1 MSSFIGIFLHA
12 VGGLCA
18 GSFYAP
24 IKKIETWSWESSW
37 LVMGLF
43 AWLIVPLAVA
53 GVTVSGL
60 TQSLSL
66 APDQAIAM
74 TFLFGFIW
82 GAGGPIFNL
91 TMRYLGV
98 SLGMTVSLGSGA
110 AFGTLIPP
118 LVDGSMPSLLQSTSG
133 QLTLFGV
140 MICLLGIGMA
150 GYAGHL
156 RDRSQRNTTG
166 EGFKSMKGIVITFLS
181 GPIGACFAYG
191 LAAGQPIAAEAQALG
206 TAPLWQNNAVLIVLL
221 LGGLLSNALLCLYYN
236 FRNKTSREYFK
247 KIPTTRKNYLLASLG
262 GSIWYLQF
270 MFYGMGSSFL
280 EERFHF
286 ASWTVHMSFIIL
298 FGNLWGL
305 YFKEWAGVAKSTKRW
320 LISGLL
326 LLISATVIIAWG
338 GQTH

>member
-1 MSSFIGIFLHA
+1 MGAIIGICLHA

-18 GSFYAP
+18 GSFYTP
-24 IKKIETWSWESSW
+24 IKKIETWAWESSW
-37 LVMGLF
+37 LVMGFF
-43 AWLIVPLAVA
+43 AWLIVPWLMASIT
-53 GVTVSGL
+53 VTDL
-60 TQSLSL
+60 MHTLLSS
-66 APDQAIAM
+66 PSSAIGW
-74 TFLFGFIW
+74 TFFFGFVW

-118 LVDGSMPSLLQSTSG
+118 LVSG
-133 QLTLFGV
+133 QFGELLHTTAGQITFGGV
-140 MICLLGIGMA
+140 MVCLIGIALA
-150 GYAGHL
+150 GYAGHQ
-156 RDRSQRNTTG
+156 RDLARQQDDSSSEKFNTG
-166 EGFKSMKGIVITFLS
+166 KGILITFLS

-191 LAAGQPIAAEAQALG
+191 LAAGKPIADAAMAQG
-206 TAPLWQNNAVLIVLL
+206 TPTLWQNNAVLTVLL
-221 LGGLLSNALLCLYYN
+221 LGGLSSNFILCVYN
-236 FRNKTSREYFK
+236 NYKKKTAGDYLK
-247 KIPTTRKNYLLASLG
+247 NDGQQRKNYLLASLG

-305 YFKEWAGVAKSTKRW
+305 YFKEWKGVKSSTVQT
-320 LISGLL
+320 LIFGLL
-326 LLISATVIIAWG
+326 ILAASTILIAWG
-338 GQTH
+338 SS